1 MSVVEEQLISLELP
15 VFLNSFKDK
24 CLAYTI
30 PLIDSSIDYVTKS
43 ESSLFF
49 ILILLVFLQLIRGAL
64 AKRPT

>member
-1 MSVVEEQLISLELP
+1 MVEEQLISIQLP

-24 CLAYTI
+24 CLSYTI

-49 ILILLVFLQLIRGAL
+49 ILIILVFLQLIRVAL
-64 AKRPT
+64 AKKPT

>member
-1 MSVVEEQLISLELP
+1 MSIVEEQLLSMQLP
-15 VFLNSFKDK
+15 VFFNSFKDK

-49 ILILLVFLQLIRGAL
+49 ILIVIVLLQMIRVAL
-64 AKRPT
+64 TKKPT

>member
-1 MSVVEEQLISLELP
+1 MVEEQLISLQLP

-43 ESSLFF
+43 ESSVFF
-49 ILILLVFLQLIRGAL
+49 ILIVLVFLQLFRVAL
-64 AKRPT
+64 AKKPT

>member
-1 MSVVEEQLISLELP
+1 MSMVEEQLIAIQLP

-24 CLAYTI
+24 CLSYTI

-49 ILILLVFLQLIRGAL
+49 ILIILVFLQLIRVAL
-64 AKRPT
+64 AKKPT

>member
-1 MSVVEEQLISLELP
+1 MVEEQLISLQLP

-43 ESSLFF
+43 ESSVFF
-49 ILILLVFLQLIRGAL
+49 ILIVLVFLQLVRVAL
-64 AKRPT
+64 AKKPT